1 MFTDH
6 ICYDVC
12 QKEIFFSA
20 SANNL
25 PSGFP
30 RFMKSILLTLILIAG
45 IPFLSYAQLDSIDVQ
60 TSLIHIEDADSTL
73 SGDAFEIGIWVNDL
87 DFLGDVVIDILIAT
101 AESETPMYQ
110 YTYTRSEILT
120 QQLYVDDR
128 IIIRSALVNSNNS
141 YIIKTNV
148 RNHHL
153 FYLQEAINL
162 YP

>member
-6 ICYDVC
+6 IC
-12 QKEIFFSA
+12 SA
-20 SANNL
+20 VIRKKISLPASNFNL
-25 PSGFP
+25 ISGFP
-30 RFMKSILLTLILIAG
+30 FFMRSMLLSFTLIFG
-45 IPFLSYAQLDSIDVQ
+45 IPFLSYGQLDSIDVQ

-87 DFLGDVVIDILIAT
+87 DSLGDVVVDILIAT
-101 AESETPMYQ
+101 AESEIPMYQ
-110 YTYTRSEILT
+110 YTYTRSEILS

-128 IIIRSALVNSNNS
+128 IIIRSALVNSNGS

-148 RNHHL
+148 RNHHF
-153 FYLQEAINL
+153 FYLQEAITL